1 MSRLKL
7 GGSPH
12 GSRRW
17 INENH
22 PENGVFRAY
31 WKDIIDQDVGATT
44 LNPDE
49 GESLRYEWY
58 YKDGKRADGVSKS
71 WYPNGQL
78 KQSYS
83 WKNGKKE
90 GKWNSYYS
98 NGAKKY
104 EFDFKN
110 GKKNGLVTQWY
121 ESGQKEYEK
130 TYKDHKLNGLSTW
143 WYKNGQK
150 SGEVIYKGD
159 VEYGKWTKWDPTGL
173 ERKIN

>member
-58 YKDGKRADGVSKS
+58 YKDGKRADGVSKG
-71 WYPNGQL
+71 WFRNGQL
-78 KQSYS
+78 KQTITWES
-83 WKNGKKE
+83 NIAIHTTG
-90 GKWNSYYS
+90 YY
-98 NGAKKY
+98 Y
-104 EFDFKN
+104 
-110 GKKNGLVTQWY
+110 
-121 ESGQKEYEK
+121 SGQKKWEGPLK
-130 TYKDHKLNGLSTW
+130 KDREMDGLWTS
-143 WYKNGQK
+143 WYPDGQK
-150 SGEVIYKGD
+150 EFERIYKEG
-159 VEYGKWTKWDPTGL
+159 EWIK
-173 ERKIN
+173 